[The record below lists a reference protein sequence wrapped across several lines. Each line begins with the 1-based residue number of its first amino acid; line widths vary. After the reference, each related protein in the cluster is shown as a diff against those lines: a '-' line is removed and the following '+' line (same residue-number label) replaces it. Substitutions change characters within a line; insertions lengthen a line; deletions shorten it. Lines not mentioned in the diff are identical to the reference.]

1 MYVYMYEVGS
11 MAGLK
16 VDDVIMKVKN
26 QVLSAEGAPVD
37 TFISAVRTSKD
48 TPLQLEVLRNNGS
61 GSCMYVCMFVCTV
74 CMYASM

>member
-1 MYVYMYEVGS
+1 

-37 TFISAVRTSKD
+37 TFISAVRTSED

-61 GSCMYVCMFVCTV
+61 GSCVYVCMYCMYVCIYVV
-74 CMYASM
+74 LAVSVI

>member
-1 MYVYMYEVGS
+1 MYVSMYEVGS

-61 GSCMYVCMFVCTV
+61 RSCVFFMYVCMYVC
-74 CMYASM
+74 